1 MQFTPKPDTIMLAED
16 ILIVLTQNKQ
26 ISALEKEMRG

>member
-1 MQFTPKPDTIMLAED
+1 MQFNSKADIVILAED
-16 ILIVLTQNKQ
+16 ILIVLDQYKQ